1 MAQQSTFDEESK
13 QNDTATESTSVVKF
27 PVRVFVRLRPL
38 IQSELE
44 AKHEELEYNTA
55 SAGTTIKITDITKKT
70 SRQSIKPKGAKT
82 KDSKKAIKKFKGF
95 ERIFSAKDDNVEC
108 FEQCVLPSMDNI
120 FKGFT
125 VCSFAYGHTGSG
137 KTHTILGYDEKS
149 PGLYAQTLAAIC
161 AQIDTLNDGI
171 KDKEEQILVSC
182 QFAELYQGKMRD
194 LFGDL
199 VECHVREDDEGN
211 INIRGPT
218 IKDETSGEVI
228 VQPLTPVYVSSD
240 SIGALIKRVKH
251 SLTLRKQGSSAVHDE
266 SSRSHVFLTM
276 ELVTNKL
283 VAARQDLQK
292 ADGKLTAKGFIRD
305 EMLII
310 QQTKQYSMDSRDNK
324 EYKWEKNV
332 EYEGYLEDQATL
344 DVIQS
349 AFDECEKEYEE
360 CEQRIR
366 DIVGGGHVCIGG
378 TVVFVDL
385 AGNEWGS
392 DSKHIKNDNSVQKR
406 ERNEINKS
414 LLSLKECVRALHDGK
429 KHVPFRN
436 SKLTMVLKPHLKGMN
451 STAIMIANIS
461 PSQQHIKKSFNT
473 LSYSQLVANA

>member
-1 MAQQSTFDEESK
+1 MAQKSTFDEESK
-13 QNDTATESTSVVKF
+13 QNDTESKSMVKF

-44 AKHEELEYNTA
+44 AKHEELEYSTA

-70 SRQSIKPKGAKT
+70 SRQSIKRKDAKT

-218 IKDETSGEVI
+218 LKDEESGEVV
-228 VQPLTPVYVSSD
+228 VQPLTPVYATSN
-240 SIGALIKRVKH
+240 SIDTLLKRVKH
-251 SLTLRKQGSSAVHDE
+251 ALTLRKQGSSATHDE

-276 ELVTNKL
+276 ELVSNKL
-283 VAARQDLQK
+283 IAAREDLQK
-292 ADGKLTAKGFIRD
+292 ADGLLTAQGYIRD
-305 EMLII
+305 GMLIVV
-310 QQTKQYSMDSRDNK
+310 QTKQYSMGAKSD
-324 EYKWEKNV
+324 KWELNA
-332 EYEGYLEDQATL
+332 EYDGWKEDQDKL
-344 DVIQS
+344 DVIQKK
-349 AFDECEKEYEE
+349 FDILDVKMEACK
-360 CEQRIR
+360 QRIKNVV
-366 DIVGGGHVCIGG
+366 DAGHECICG
-378 TVVFVDL
+378 TIIFVDL

-392 DSKHIKNDNSVQKR
+392 DSKHIKNDSNVQKR

-414 LLSLKECVRALHDGK
+414 LLSLKECVRALHDRK

-436 SKLTMVLKPHLKGMN
+436 SKLTMVLKPHLKGIN

-461 PSQQHIKKSFNT
+461 PSQEHIKKSYNT